1 MNVSAWFPDA
11 IIIITYS
18 LISVEN
24 LWDSTTTP
32 QALHYFFAVD
42 AMTGDFAVVDED
54 GEDQF
59 LHRAIY
65 DRCLNKSLRKKSGPF
80 SIIFTIYGTDRGKVM
95 RRISWYS
102 QAKPCFAKNK
112 SGEV

>member
-42 AMTGDFAVVDED
+42 AMTDDFAVVDED
-54 GEDQF
+54 GED
-59 LHRAIY
+59 
-65 DRCLNKSLRKKSGPF
+65 PF

>member
-54 GEDQF
+54 GEARLYHPTGFD
-59 LHRAIY
+59 
-65 DRCLNKSLRKKSGPF
+65 KSTKS
-80 SIIFTIYGTDRGKVM
+80 SKH
-95 RRISWYS
+95 
-102 QAKPCFAKNK
+102 
-112 SGEV
+112 

>member
-42 AMTGDFAVVDED
+42 AMTDDFAVVDED
-54 GEDQF
+54 GED
-59 LHRAIY
+59 
-65 DRCLNKSLRKKSGPF
+65 PF
-80 SIIFTIYGTDRGKVM
+80 FIILTICGMDRGKVM
-95 RRISWYS
+95 RRIFWYS
-102 QAKPCFAKNK
+102 QAKPCFAKNR
-112 SGEV
+112 SREV

>member
-42 AMTGDFAVVDED
+42 AMTDDFAVVDED
-54 GEDQF
+54 GED
-59 LHRAIY
+59 
-65 DRCLNKSLRKKSGPF
+65 PF
-80 SIIFTIYGTDRGKVM
+80 FIILTICGMDRGKVM

-102 QAKPCFAKNK
+102 QAKPCFAKNR
-112 SGEV
+112 SREV

>member
-24 LWDSTTTP
+24 LRDSTTVP
-32 QALHYFFAVD
+32 QALRYFFAVD
-42 AMTGDFAVVDED
+42 AMAGDFTVVDED

-65 DRCLNKSLRKKSGPF
+65 D
-80 SIIFTIYGTDRGKVM
+80 
-95 RRISWYS
+95 
-102 QAKPCFAKNK
+102 
-112 SGEV
+112 